1 MTDARYTLEDLR
13 LAIANAN
20 EIAALLGL
28 PPVAAM
34 PADAAVASQWAP
46 DPPPAVSAET
56 TTLPNRARW
65 WVGDGERW
73 WRIGEESAA
82 KR

>member
-34 PADAAVASQWAP
+34 PADA
-46 DPPPAVSAET
+46 PPPPPVYAPGVDPFTRPTPA
-56 TTLPNRARW
+56 PNRVRW
-65 WVGDGERW
+65 WVGDGDRW
-73 WRIGEESAA
+73 WRIGEE
-82 KR
+82 

>member
-1 MTDARYTLEDLR
+1 MNARAHTIEDLR

-20 EIAALLGL
+20 EIAASLGL

-34 PADAAVASQWAP
+34 PAGPAVASQWAP

-56 TTLPNRARW
+56 TTLPNRVRW
-65 WVGDGERW
+65 WVGDGDRW